1 MLEKLSH
8 IGIAVKSIEEALP
21 LYRDILGMKLT
32 EIKEMPERSLRVA
45 FLELDGTIMELLE
58 GTGPES
64 AISKFLEKR
73 GGGVHHLCFKVSE
86 IDGALQTL
94 SEKGIR
100 LIDKQAR
107 VGAEGNPVAFIH
119 PASTGKVLMELEQ
132 D

>member
-1 MLEKLSH
+1 MLKKLSH
-8 IGIAVKSIEEALP
+8 IGIAVQSIEEALP

-32 EIKEMPERSLRVA
+32 EIKDMPERSLRVA
-45 FLELDGTIMELLE
+45 FLELDGTVIELLE

-64 AISKFLEKR
+64 AISKFIEKR
-73 GGGVHHLCFKVSE
+73 GGGIHHLCFKVSE
-86 IDGALQTL
+86 IDDALKTL

-107 VGAEGNPVAFIH
+107 IGAEGNPVAFIH

>member
-8 IGIAVKSIEEALP
+8 IGIAVQSIEEALP

-32 EIKEMPERSLRVA
+32 EIKDMPERSLRVA
-45 FLELDGTIMELLE
+45 FLELDGTVIELLE

-64 AISKFLEKR
+64 AISKFIEKR
-73 GGGVHHLCFKVSE
+73 GGGIHHLCFKVSE
-86 IDGALQTL
+86 IDDALKTL

-107 VGAEGNPVAFIH
+107 IGAEGNPVAFIH

>member
-8 IGIAVKSIEEALP
+8 IGIAVQSIEEALT
-21 LYRDILGMKLT
+21 LYRDILGMKLA
-32 EIKEMPERSLRVA
+32 EIKDMPERSLRVA
-45 FLELDGTIMELLE
+45 FLELDGTIIELLE

-64 AISKFLEKR
+64 AISKFIEKR
-73 GGGVHHLCFKVSE
+73 GGGIHHLCFKVSE
-86 IDGALQTL
+86 IDDALQTL

-107 VGAEGNPVAFIH
+107 IGAEGNPVAFIH